1 MPSIIRV
8 VGAMGADLLSVTLK
22 INGSSRTLRVP
33 PRMTLA
39 EMLRGP
45 LELTGTKI
53 ACNTGACCACT
64 VLIDGDPVCSCMLL
78 AIDARGRDVATIEGL
93 AKDGRLHPVQTAFVQ
108 HDAMQCGFCT
118 PGFVM
123 SCAALLA
130 RNPHPS
136 LEDVKAA
143 ISGHLCRCGSYPKI
157 CEAAMAVAEMKG
169 F

>member
-1 MPSIIRV
+1 
-8 VGAMGADLLSVTLK
+8 MGPEFFSLTLN
-22 INGSSRTLRVP
+22 INGSSRTLEVP

-39 EMLRGP
+39 ELLRGP
-45 LELTGTKI
+45 LDLTGTKI
-53 ACNTGACCACT
+53 ACNTGACGACT
-64 VLIDGDPVCSCMLL
+64 VWIDGNPVCACMVL
-78 AIDARGRDVATIEGL
+78 AVDVRRREVTTIEGL
-93 AKDGRLHPVQTAFVQ
+93 AKHGCLHPVQVAFVE

-130 RNPHPS
+130 RHPRPT

-157 CEAAMAVAEMKG
+157 CEATLAAADMRAD
-169 F
+169 